1 MYQHCIYLKVGL
13 LFMILVRFIFM
24 KVQAKV
30 QKWGNGLAIRIAG
43 AMRDIPRFTEGMPIE
58 VEIFEDR
65 LEIRK
70 LQSQSAK
77 RLLLPFSESDLLK
90 KMTPKT
96 AHAEIIATPLKG
108 EY

>member
-1 MYQHCIYLKVGL
+1 ML
-13 LFMILVRFIFM
+13 LIRFILM

-43 AMRDIPRFTEGMPIE
+43 AMRDIPRFTEGMPVE
-58 VEIFEDR
+58 VEISEDG

-70 LQSQSAK
+70 LQSVK
-77 RLLLPFSESDLLK
+77 RLVLPFSESELLK
-90 KMTPKT
+90 RMTPKT
-96 AHAEIIATPLKG
+96 AHADIIASPLKG